1 MTQEMFQCPYT
12 INLVCVCCK
21 IVFKLVQIIGR
32 AANPIIDYTTN
43 NKSGNGQ
50 TIYKVL
56 NMKMISI
63 SIHHQT
69 TTDGQHGFATI
80 PLKYPLLTQP
90 AALLPF
96 MDSIDY

>member
-1 MTQEMFQCPYT
+1 MTQEKFQCPSYT

-32 AANPIIDYTTN
+32 AANPIAYYTTN
-43 NKSGNGQ
+43 NKNGNGQ

-69 TTDGQHGFATI
+69 TTPQLMASTVLQQF
-80 PLKYPLLTQP
+80 L
-90 AALLPF
+90 
-96 MDSIDY
+96 

>member
-1 MTQEMFQCPYT
+1 M
-12 INLVCVCCK
+12 L
-21 IVFKLVQIIGR
+21 QILF
-32 AANPIIDYTTN
+32 TT

-63 SIHHQT
+63 SIHHHT

-80 PLKYPLLTQP
+80 PLKYPLLAQS
-90 AALLPF
+90 AARCPVSPLWTAQTTDFLNWAK
-96 MDSIDY
+96 

>member
-1 MTQEMFQCPYT
+1 
-12 INLVCVCCK
+12 
-21 IVFKLVQIIGR
+21 
-32 AANPIIDYTTN
+32 
-43 NKSGNGQ
+43 
-50 TIYKVL
+50 
-56 NMKMISI
+56 MKMISI

-96 MDSIDY
+96 MDSIDYWFPKLG